1 MHDKDADDIDIDL
14 DDPEVEAAATKIQAG
29 FKGHKARKEVEAK
42 RQQTGEKGDEAEGD
56 EKTEKEPQQ
65 HNDAE
70 EEVVDID
77 LDDPEV
83 AAAATKI
90 QAGFKGHQTRK
101 SMKERKEFGEDVAV
115 VVLDEPDSG
124 VAYTPDEEKKAETT
138 GTSNW
143 IKHRKLKYSIWW
155 FRDVILMIEI
165 RLSGS
170 IYNTYFNFRRKVQ
183 LDHPLLKKRARKTLL
198 LQAVTMMGNP
208 TGSNP

>member
-143 IKHRKLKYSIWW
+143 ILTPE
-155 FRDVILMIEI
+155 IEV
-165 RLSGS
+165 
-170 IYNTYFNFRRKVQ
+170 FHMV
-183 LDHPLLKKRARKTLL
+183 
-198 LQAVTMMGNP
+198 V
-208 TGSNP
+208 